1 MSKKPTIDDVAARA
15 RVARTTVSRVLNNG
29 PNVRSEVRER
39 VRAAI
44 DELGYRPNA
53 QARHLASGT
62 GRQIGL
68 IHATD
73 TEAEPNSYYHSG
85 LELGAMRA
93 CAERGFTL
101 VTHTAVPTRPAD
113 RERIIDLARS
123 GRYDGLIL
131 TPPYSDDVALAE
143 AIRKLGCPLVCI
155 SAGPEA
161 RRHVSSVSIDDRAAG
176 RAIGEFLVGL
186 GHRRFAYIDGLEGH
200 VSAGLRLQ
208 GFLEALARAGI
219 GRDAVEI
226 VRGNFTFKSGVELSA
241 KLLARPD
248 RPTALVCA
256 NDDMAAGSLLTAH
269 KIGLRIPDDLSIT
282 GFDDTPVSEIVWPP
296 LTTVHQPIR
305 QLGAKAVER
314 LVELIGSGGNGN
326 GGDEPSTN
334 GAFVPFWVV
343 ERESTSPMH
352 AA

>member
-1 MSKKPTIDDVAARA
+1 MKKKPTIDDVAARA
-15 RVARTTVSRVLNNG
+15 EVARTTVSRVLNNG
-29 PNVRSEVRER
+29 PNVRPEVRER

-44 DELGYRPNA
+44 DELGYQVNA
-53 QARHLASGT
+53 QARHLASGS

-101 VTHTAVPTRPAD
+101 VTHTAVPQREAD
-113 RERIIDLARS
+113 RNRIISLAKS

-131 TPPYSDDVALAE
+131 TPPFSDDIALVE
-143 AIRKLGCPLVCI
+143 TINRLDCPVVCV
-155 SAGPEA
+155 SAGPAA
-161 RRHVSSVSIDDRAAG
+161 REHARWVSIDDREAG
-176 RAIGEFLVGL
+176 RAIGKFLVNL
-186 GHRRFAYIDGLEGH
+186 GHRRFAYIDGIEGH
-200 VSAGLRLQ
+200 VSAGLRLD
-208 GFLEALARAGI
+208 GFLEALKLAGI
-219 GRDAVEI
+219 DRCAVEI
-226 VRGNFTFKSGVELSA
+226 QRGNFTFKSGVERSA
-241 KLLARPD
+241 QILDRAK

-256 NDDMAAGSLLTAH
+256 NDDMAAGALLTAH
-269 KIGLRIPDDLSIT
+269 KIGLRIPEDISIT

-314 LVELIGSGGNGN
+314 LVELASHGHEESAENGS
-326 GGDEPSTN
+326 
-334 GAFVPFWVV
+334 FVPFWVV
-343 ERESTSPMH
+343 ERQSTAPISGQ
-352 AA
+352 

>member
-1 MSKKPTIDDVAARA
+1 MAARA

-68 IHATD
+68 IYATD
-73 TEAEPNSYYHSG
+73 AEAEPNSYYHSG

-101 VTHTAVPTRPAD
+101 VTHTAVPSRPAD
-113 RERIIDLARS
+113 RERIIELARS
-123 GRYDGLIL
+123 GSYDGLIL

-143 AIRKLGCPLVCI
+143 AIRKLDCPLVCI

-176 RAIGEFLVGL
+176 RAIGDFLVGL
-186 GHRRFAYIDGLEGH
+186 GHRGEQPAVHLAPQERADIRVRRPDGLVEQRSDEH
-200 VSAGLRLQ
+200 VGR
-208 GFLEALARAGI
+208 GI
-219 GRDAVEI
+219 GHGRRLVVWIAAVAGG
-226 VRGNFTFKSGVELSA
+226 RPLRFQSA
-241 KLLARPD
+241 
-248 RPTALVCA
+248 
-256 NDDMAAGSLLTAH
+256 SL
-269 KIGLRIPDDLSIT
+269 
-282 GFDDTPVSEIVWPP
+282 
-296 LTTVHQPIR
+296 Q
-305 QLGAKAVER
+305 VER
-314 LVELIGSGGNGN
+314 QHAADRGES
-326 GGDEPSTN
+326 
-334 GAFVPFWVV
+334 
-343 ERESTSPMH
+343 STSC
-352 AA
+352 ALSGWNRRW